1 MSTTLK
7 QRISFPFLLTLLF
20 LFCVALLHT
29 PAHADSEATWRG
41 QSITEFSP
49 NENEKLAWQIVNDG
63 VMGGRSKGNVE
74 YTPDNTMRFWG
85 NLSLEN
91 NGGFS
96 TARSQSVNLDLS
108 DDLGLLLKVKGDG
121 RTYEA
126 RLDSTAAYR
135 GNPISFSGKFQTK
148 AEKWTQVKVPFSN
161 FKGSWR
167 GRQFPDAKLDASKI
181 KRIWILLA
189 DKKSGPFDL
198 EIEWIRTYGKGQGET
213 NVQQRPD
220 EGSLSVTNSTPH
232 QPQRIIATAVA
243 DGRFTVFKRA
253 LDAAKLTVFF
263 QWDNPL
269 TVFAPTNDAF
279 AKLPDE
285 LLAELLKPESRQKLI
300 ALLSYHVAPGSFDKE
315 KAIQSKRLK
324 MVKGGFVNITQDG
337 NSTQVNDAMILD
349 ADITCSDGIIHAID
363 TLLLPEAF

>member
-1 MSTTLK
+1 MSTASNKRLCK
-7 QRISFPFLLTLLF
+7 VIVPFLCLTF
-20 LFCVALLHT
+20 FIALLHT
-29 PAHADSEATWRG
+29 SAHAE
-41 QSITEFSP
+41 SITEFTQT
-49 NENEKLAWQIVNDG
+49 ENEKLSWQIVNDG

-96 TARSQSVNLDLS
+96 TARSQSVDLDLS
-108 DDLGLLLKVKGDG
+108 NDLGLLLKVRGDG

-126 RLDSTAAYR
+126 RLDSTAAFR

-148 AEKWTQVKVPFSN
+148 AEQWIEVKVPFAD

-167 GRQFPDAKLDASKI
+167 GRQFPDATLDVSNI

-189 DKKSGPFDL
+189 DKKQGPFDL
-198 EIEWIRTYGKGQGET
+198 EVEWIRTYGKGQGK
-213 NVQQRPD
+213 QRSSSAVDSPASQ
-220 EGSLSVTNSTPH
+220 SLNL
-232 QPQRIIATAVA
+232 IATAVA
-243 DGRFTVFKRA
+243 DGRFTIFKQA
-253 LDAAKLTVFF
+253 LDSAKLTVFF

-269 TVFAPTNDAF
+269 TVFAPTDDAF
-279 AKLPDE
+279 KKLPDA

-315 KAIQSKRLK
+315 KAIQAKRLK

-337 NSTQVNDAMILD
+337 NTTLVNDATILD
-349 ADITCSDGIIHAID
+349 ADITCSDGMIHAVD
-363 TLLLPEAF
+363 TVLIPDTF